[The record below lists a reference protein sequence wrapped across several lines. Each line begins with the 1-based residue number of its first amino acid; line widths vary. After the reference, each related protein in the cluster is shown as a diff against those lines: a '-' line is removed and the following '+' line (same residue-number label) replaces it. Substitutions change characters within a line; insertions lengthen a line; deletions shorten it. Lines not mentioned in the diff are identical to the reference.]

1 MNVLH
6 SLVKLAA
13 IPYGVFF
20 RERRPGLIILGYHR
34 VGGGTRSDIDVPTA
48 EFTKQMSYLR
58 KHYTV
63 VSMDA
68 VVNRSVRED
77 LSTRSDVVVVTFD
90 DGYREVYDAAFP
102 VLQEYR
108 IPATVYLAT
117 RYIEAQ
123 EPLDFGS
130 LARASCRPRPLT
142 WVQVREMV
150 ESGLITAGAHTH
162 GHADLSHLPAGLV
175 RNELER
181 SRELIADRVGSNPQ
195 HFAYPWGRLTP
206 SVRRTVG
213 EYFRTAVRGGCG
225 KNPFG
230 TFDPL
235 ALWRRPI
242 QQSDA
247 SWLFRLKL
255 KSYLDGEEH
264 MRTLATRLRGP
275 WIQSEPV

>member
-1 MNVLH
+1 MNLLL

-34 VGGGTRSDIDVPTA
+34 VGGGTGSDIDLPIA
-48 EFTKQMSYLR
+48 EFARQMAYLR
-58 KHYTV
+58 KHYTLV
-63 VSMDA
+63 PMDA
-68 VVNRSVRED
+68 IISRSVRED
-77 LSTRSDVVVVTFD
+77 LSTQVDAVAVTFD
-90 DGYREVYDAAFP
+90 DGFREIYDLAFP
-102 VLQEYR
+102 VLQEYQ
-108 IPATVYLAT
+108 IPATIYLAT

-123 EPLDFGS
+123 EPFDFGTFGQS
-130 LARASCRPRPLT
+130 GHRPYPLT

-162 GHADLSHLPAGLV
+162 GHADLTRLPAGLV
-175 RNELER
+175 RDELER
-181 SRELIADRVGSNPQ
+181 CRQLIADRVGSVPR

-206 SVRRTVG
+206 PVRLTVG

-230 TFDPL
+230 TFDSL

-255 KSYLDGEEH
+255 ESYLDGEEYF
-264 MRTLATRLRGP
+264 RSLATRLRRP
-275 WIQSEPV
+275 RIQSEPA